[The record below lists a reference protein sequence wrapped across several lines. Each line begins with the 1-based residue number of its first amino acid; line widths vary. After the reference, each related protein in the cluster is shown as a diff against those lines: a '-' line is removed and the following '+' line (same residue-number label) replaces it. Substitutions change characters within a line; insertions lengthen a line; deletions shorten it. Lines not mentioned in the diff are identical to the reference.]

1 MQCSRCGADVPEGA
15 PYCARCGTPLG
26 GSAGLGSMQHRQ
38 EVAHEAFMRRVDP
51 ASVQCPNCGAYRMQ
65 AMRIDADAT
74 LAFGAIS
81 LIVGIVT
88 AVLVV
93 LFGDTGLYVADASL
107 LALALVVLGAV
118 LLVIARYRRRV
129 RAFEC
134 FACGYRVT

>member
-1 MQCSRCGADVPEGA
+1 
-15 PYCARCGTPLG
+15 
-26 GSAGLGSMQHRQ
+26 MQHRQ
-38 EVAHEAFMRRVDP
+38 EVAHEAFVRRDDP

-74 LAFGAIS
+74 LAFGAIF
-81 LIVGIVT
+81 LVVGIV
-88 AVLVV
+88 AVVLVL

-107 LALALVVLGAV
+107 LGLVLVIVGAA